1 MRRSP
6 ASPSTSPSLPL
17 PAFWLVM
24 SLLFTPWSHLV
35 SPSPLFLQGDEEPDE
50 EEPSEPLDIPFSA
63 LTNILLNDA
72 GMDDTRVRL
81 ELRVAGVA
89 QHEDR

>member
-1 MRRSP
+1 MV
-6 ASPSTSPSLPL
+6 TSC
-17 PAFWLVM
+17 
-24 SLLFTPWSHLV
+24 LFTLWSHFV
-35 SPSPLFLQGDEEPDE
+35 SPFSPHLSQGDEEPDE

-89 QHEDR
+89 QHGDR